1 MEETDLNA
9 ELSAMQQIASVL
21 IRLDPAAR
29 RRALHWIQE
38 RFQND
43 TDHSVAPAASARLG
57 LAPTADAPS
66 VSAPSISAPEL
77 SADEALSVAALD
89 DFFDERPK
97 TPPAATGLLHE
108 FANEFKDIAREWES
122 VTRALPTAP

>member
-1 MEETDLNA
+1 MEDTDLNA

-43 TDHSVAPAASARLG
+43 TDHSVAPASSARLE
-57 LAPTADAPS
+57 LATTTDAPS
-66 VSAPSISAPEL
+66 VSAPEL
-77 SADEALSVAALD
+77 SADETLSVAALE

-97 TPPAATGLLHE
+97 TPPASTGLLHE
-108 FANEFKDIAREWES
+108 FANEFQDIAREWEN
-122 VTRALPTAP
+122 VTGALPAAS